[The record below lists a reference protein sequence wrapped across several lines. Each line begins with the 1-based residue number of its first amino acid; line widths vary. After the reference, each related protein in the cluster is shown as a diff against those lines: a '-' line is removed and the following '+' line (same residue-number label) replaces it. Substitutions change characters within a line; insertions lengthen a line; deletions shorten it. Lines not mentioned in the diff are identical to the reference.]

1 MITGVE
7 VRRAHEKE
15 PAMVSQNEP
24 TYTEAEVTEKLA
36 AELPRRGSNNAG
48 PFET

>member
-1 MITGVE
+1 
-7 VRRAHEKE
+7 VRAASAVN
-15 PAMVSQNEP
+15 PASM
-24 TYTEAEVTEKLA
+24 KLA